1 MNPAKTRDKIEKRQC
16 TRVSPLRGQFVV
28 WPSARPVEK
37 EEWNMKISKALQEF
51 GEKGQEL
58 SSVRGD
64 NELGQ
69 LDWATS

>member
-1 MNPAKTRDKIEKRQC
+1 M
-16 TRVSPLRGQFVV
+16 V

>member
-1 MNPAKTRDKIEKRQC
+1 
-16 TRVSPLRGQFVV
+16 
-28 WPSARPVEK
+28 VEK
-37 EEWNMKISKALQEF
+37 EEWNMKIPKALQNF

-58 SSVRGD
+58 SSVCGD